1 MGHLR
6 SYESSRS
13 PDQTLKTIEPM
24 STPAIVMQR
33 RGNVLTVQ
41 SSDGK
46 DLSPKFVSWLTADLE
61 YKHVEQIHGAA
72 AINPITG
79 LRQHFKVTDYRLYR
93 VDNGKIILLGG
104 YFARIFGQLKKA
116 KIPVQFQDLSPK
128 RKRPNCFTPHW
139 ENLDGRITFRP
150 RQRECLETIARAP
163 CGVIKAVTG
172 FGKAQPLAEPV
183 YTDIGPVPIG
193 AIQIGDYVI
202 GASGYPTEVTGVYP
216 QGVKDVVEVEFS
228 DHTVVRCCPEHL
240 WNVRTKAQKHRNTP
254 YKTVQIANIANDLY
268 DNQGNAKWFVPV
280 TEPVHFKKRELP
292 VDPYLLGVLLG
303 DGGLT
308 QNGIRFSSADREIV
322 ARVDSLVQAFGLSV
336 RYIAQHDWAITH
348 GIKGRENPLKT
359 LLNDLGVCVLSQHK
373 EIPVIY
379 KHASFE
385 QRLELLRGLMDTDGT
400 VRKNAYHVEF
410 GAVASKQLAQDVCDI
425 VRSLGGVTRVKEQ
438 TYTAQPGKTYYRVAV
453 NLPVNPFWLSRK
465 AKLWRATTKQG
476 KTKAITAV
484 RPVGQLPCVCISV
497 AADDGLYLTR
507 DYTVTHNTTLI
518 GAAALLF
525 PEAKIHVVTKS
536 VDVAE
541 RIVRSLRRFLPK
553 IGMVGD
559 GMKNWERVTVITAGS
574 LEHSDGD
581 ADFLFADE
589 VHQLATVN
597 FSTTIAARYLFSR
610 NFGMSATPYARMDGA
625 HAVLEPLFGPMVF
638 DLPYQQAVELGLVVP
653 IRVRWLPIRLK
664 RNPVESVKNP
674 VMRKKH
680 GIWTNPERNGMIAAA
695 VADYPADYQILI
707 LVETIEHAVHL
718 GAQLP
723 DFTLVYSTMYPQD
736 CAAYKRKGLLPL
748 DYRPLSDVQKH
759 NLRDQ
764 FEAGTLKRVIATDV
778 WSTGVD
784 FEQLNVLVRADARAS
799 DIVDVQG
806 PGRVSRL
813 YTSPEGVK
821 KEYGEV
827 IDCIDNFDANFYRR
841 SEGRRKSYKL
851 LGWEQDWH
859 AAQKSWRNTDAQ

>member
-24 STPAIVMQR
+24 STPAILIQR

-46 DLSPKFVSWLTADLE
+46 ELSPKFVSWLTADLE

-116 KIPVQFQDLSPK
+116 KIPVRFQDVSPD
-128 RKRPNCFTPHW
+128 RKRPNCFTPRW

-172 FGKAQPLAEPV
+172 FGK
-183 YTDIGPVPIG
+183 
-193 AIQIGDYVI
+193 
-202 GASGYPTEVTGVYP
+202 
-216 QGVKDVVEVEFS
+216 
-228 DHTVVRCCPEHL
+228 
-240 WNVRTKAQKHRNTP
+240 
-254 YKTVQIANIANDLY
+254 
-268 DNQGNAKWFVPV
+268 
-280 TEPVHFKKRELP
+280 
-292 VDPYLLGVLLG
+292 
-303 DGGLT
+303 
-308 QNGIRFSSADREIV
+308 
-322 ARVDSLVQAFGLSV
+322 
-336 RYIAQHDWAITH
+336 
-348 GIKGRENPLKT
+348 
-359 LLNDLGVCVLSQHK
+359 
-373 EIPVIY
+373 
-379 KHASFE
+379 
-385 QRLELLRGLMDTDGT
+385 
-400 VRKNAYHVEF
+400 
-410 GAVASKQLAQDVCDI
+410 
-425 VRSLGGVTRVKEQ
+425 
-438 TYTAQPGKTYYRVAV
+438 
-453 NLPVNPFWLSRK
+453 
-465 AKLWRATTKQG
+465 
-476 KTKAITAV
+476 
-484 RPVGQLPCVCISV
+484 
-497 AADDGLYLTR
+497 
-507 DYTVTHNTTLI
+507 TTLI

-525 PEAKIHVVTKS
+525 PDAKIHVVTKS

-559 GMKNWERVTVITAGS
+559 GMKHWERVTVITAGS
-574 LEHSDGD
+574 LEHSEGD

-653 IRVRWLPIRLK
+653 IRVRWLPVRLK

-680 GIWTNPERNGMIAAA
+680 GIWTNAERNGMIAAA

-806 PGRVSRL
+806 PGRVSRM